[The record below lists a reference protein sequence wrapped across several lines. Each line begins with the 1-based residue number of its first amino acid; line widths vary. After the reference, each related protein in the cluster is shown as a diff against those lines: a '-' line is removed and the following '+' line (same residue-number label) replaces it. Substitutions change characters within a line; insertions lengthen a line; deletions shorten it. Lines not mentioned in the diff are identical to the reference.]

1 LVHARTSSA
10 AELALDMLAQAYIIT
25 PQVPPVRP
33 LIHAVQSGK
42 TYSQ

>member
-10 AELALDMLAQAYIIT
+10 AELAADMLAQAYTIT
-25 PQVPPVRP
+25 PQAPPVRL